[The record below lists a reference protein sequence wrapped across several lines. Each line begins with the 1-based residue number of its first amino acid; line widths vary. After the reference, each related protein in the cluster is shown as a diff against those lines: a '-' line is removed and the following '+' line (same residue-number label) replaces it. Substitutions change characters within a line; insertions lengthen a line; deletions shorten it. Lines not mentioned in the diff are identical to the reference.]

1 MFIVIVILVAS
12 LFKGT
17 QIVIGDGNRKK
28 AGTNSVFPSNPGG
41 KNPGGQGP
49 DAANDESSSTTF
61 LDLNFGSRKES
72 VVIFPINGDARK
84 VFSYELATGSDFGIR
99 DPTEWNVYGGQSAD
113 GPWTLFSHVI
123 ADAPSSRRASY
134 GRRDTCLSTA
144 STAGVAARKLSSYTA
159 SIDLIQVGSF
169 ALVDVKF
176 EMYNLNVEPDTYRG
190 KFQVG
195 GCTLQA

>member
-1 MFIVIVILVAS
+1 MFIVIVILVAA
-12 LFKGT
+12 LIKGT
-17 QIVIGDGNRKK
+17 EIVIGDSKRKI
-28 AGTNSVFPSNPGG
+28 FPSNPGG

-49 DAANDESSSTTF
+49 GAANDESSGTTF

-84 VFSYELATGSDFGIR
+84 VFSYELATGSDFSIR

-134 GRRDTCLSTA
+134 GRRDTCLSTPD
-144 STAGVAARKLSSYTA
+144 VAAAATPVEGKMLYAMVAESKVVPSRKCPKQQAGGIYL
-159 SIDLIQVGSF
+159 
-169 ALVDVKF
+169 KK
-176 EMYNLNVEPDTYRG
+176 RG
-190 KFQVG
+190 LATVLKDN
-195 GCTLQA
+195 